1 MPKLVEALE
10 EDVDR
15 IYANVTPA
23 DVRKIN
29 ALLKTKEFKGLS
41 DLVRKAIDVL
51 YLQYVLQGKIESDET
66 ILISRREIT
75 VE

>member
-1 MPKLVEALE
+1 MLRHSNLLKDLTSLSCKYAWIEKGKTVEKLE

-15 IYANVTPA
+15 IYVNVTPA

-41 DLVRKAIDVL
+41 DLVRKAINVL
-51 YLQYVLQGKIESDET
+51 YL
-66 ILISRREIT
+66 
-75 VE
+75 